1 MSKLSGSPQ
10 NPSQDHLL
18 GNHTLSLTKFQGLER
33 LLSDLQTHEFKQLG
47 EKQKSEQIHQLLY
60 KLIDDAPEPCFLLA
74 AVIDFIDKVSESK
87 ILETCSFA
95 HFELWLNQF
104 SGFTPEENYRIRGKI
119 VGKWVPRDAYQ
130 TLFPV
135 AMGKTYPGSHYVTA
149 HNSPDLDTTV
159 ASFWGW
165 VDAFGAKVSEGLHI
179 WNVPSGPPSSQVEIG
194 FLFDNIFGPSIFDHL
209 TKTRTSLALSGID
222 LMSQKGVVKKHLS
235 ETTFS
240 IDPERN
246 QNAVIIVDE
255 QGYFLGDWR
264 NFDVEGVRQVIM
276 LLNNCL
282 RWFESHLHIQLT
294 SLFAKEKLSRKDL
307 PSFAQAIFGMQI
319 AECDPVKEFTEKQ
332 KKHLDAYLMKVLK
345 VEKGIYSTYEEFAL
359 SMQKLQISEFQ
370 EFIQLF
376 ASLAS
381 SSIFDSSGVILENR
395 PQIFHYLEKIIRGLE
410 KAIQSVK
417 DYVDR
422 LGVALH
428 IKKDVFGYTTQVV
441 SYRAEVEEIRS
452 KMGNYPYLTVTSSDR
467 EGRQIPLGVI
477 HSLDVHKPVL
487 GTVSLRDFC
496 NRDETKIPSYFEVIS
511 VIDHHK
517 TALATLATPTA
528 FISDQQSSN
537 SIVAEK
543 AFEINDAFSL
553 GGRDLSKVDAEV
565 KALEKDMASLSS
577 KRLLQR
583 LLQKQL
589 VAAKKAHYF
598 IDPSREYLEYLH
610 CLYAILDDTDLLSKV
625 SYRDVLCVASLLNR
639 MKSIALGKEVEIISF
654 DDLPRNETFVSSA
667 AKRILQNLDM
677 YSLYRKIYHLKEEN
691 VENNLRI
698 CVKGEPSSIF
708 SDTKEQNGCCRVG
721 QTKMFS
727 KNFPS
732 FFKHAP
738 EIRALWYVE
747 AKEFH
752 RERNEFDLHMH
763 MISTIPGAEDVFAG
777 TEGKY
782 AHKDELWIW
791 IPSEEQAIEH
801 LKSFLNAFRMVP
813 AFVDNEL
820 EVEFLG
826 DNSKELDQIFNESFL
841 PIPRKS
847 LASDKKISIPIAVL
861 RYKAGT
867 INSRKAMISPYLPK
881 LIS

>member
-1 MSKLSGSPQ
+1 MSKSTSGSH
-10 NPSQDHLL
+10 QDPLHQLL
-18 GNHTLSLTKFQGLER
+18 GDYTITLTKFQGLEK
-33 LLSDLQTHEFKQLG
+33 LLAELQVQVKHLG
-47 EKQKSEQIHQLLY
+47 EKQKSEAVHTALY
-60 KLIDDAPEPCFLLA
+60 KLIDETKIPCFLLA
-74 AVIDFIDKVSESK
+74 AVIDFIEQVNQAK
-87 ILETCSFA
+87 ILETYSFA

-104 SGFTPEENYRIRGKI
+104 SHFSTEENYLVRSKI

-130 TLFPV
+130 TLFPIG
-135 AMGKTYPGSHYVTA
+135 MGKVYPGSHYVTA

-165 VDAFGAKVSEGLHI
+165 VDAFGARVSDGLHI
-179 WNVPSGPPSSQVEIG
+179 WNVPGGPPSAQVEIS
-194 FLFDNIFGPSIFDHL
+194 FLFDNIFGPAIFDHL
-209 TKTRTSLALSGID
+209 TKTRSTLALSGID
-222 LMSQKGVVKKHLS
+222 LMSQKGVVKKLIDES
-235 ETTFS
+235 SFS
-240 IDPERN
+240 IDHERV
-246 QNAVIIVDE
+246 QNAVMIVDE
-255 QGYFLGDWR
+255 MGYFLGDWR
-264 NFDVEGVRQVIM
+264 NFDVEGVRQVVM

-294 SLFAKEKLSRKDL
+294 SFFAKEKLSRKDL

-319 AECDPVKEFTEKQ
+319 NECELVKEFTEKQ
-332 KKHLDAYLMKVLK
+332 KKHVDAYLMKVLK
-345 VEKGIYSTYEEFAL
+345 VEKGIKSTFEEFAL
-359 SMQKLQISEFQ
+359 SMQKLHISEFQ
-370 EFIQLF
+370 EFIEQF
-376 ASLAS
+376 ASLSS
-381 SSIFDSSGVILENR
+381 SSIFDASGMIIENR
-395 PQIFHYLEKIIRGLE
+395 PQIFHQLEKIIRGLE

-428 IKKDVFGYTTQVV
+428 IKRDVFGYFPQVV

-452 KMGNYPYLTVTSSDR
+452 KMGNYPYLTVTASDK

-517 TALATLATPTA
+517 TALSTMATPSV

-537 SIVAEK
+537 SLVAEK

-553 GGRDLSKVDAEV
+553 GGRGLDQINAEV
-565 KALEKDMASLSS
+565 KIIEKDLSS
-577 KRLLQR
+577 FSHKRLLQK
-583 LLQKQL
+583 LLQKQM
-589 VAAKKAHYF
+589 VNAQKCDYF
-598 IDPSREYLEYLH
+598 VDPRREFLEYFH

-625 SYRDVLCVASLLNR
+625 SYRDIECVSSLLNR
-639 MKSIALGKEVEIISF
+639 MKSLVEGREVEIISF
-654 DDLPRNETFVSSA
+654 DDLPRDDSFVNNA

-677 YSLYRKIYHLKEEN
+677 YSLYRKIYHLKEES
-691 VENNLRI
+691 VEHNLRI
-698 CVKGEPSSIF
+698 CVKGEPSSVF

-727 KNFPS
+727 KNFPT

-782 AHKDELWIW
+782 PHKDELWIW

-801 LKSFLNAFRMVP
+801 LKSFLNAFRMAP
-813 AFVDNEL
+813 AFTNNDL

-841 PIPRKS
+841 PIPRKA

>member
-1 MSKLSGSPQ
+1 MSKSTSGYHQ
-10 NPSQDHLL
+10 DPSQQLL
-18 GNHTLSLTKFQGLER
+18 GDYTITLTKFQGLEK
-33 LLSDLQTHEFKQLG
+33 LLSDLQDQVKNFG
-47 EKQKSEQIHQLLY
+47 ERQKSEAVHAALY
-60 KLIDDAPEPCFLLA
+60 KLIDETKTPCFLLA
-74 AVIDFIDKVSESK
+74 AVIDFIEHVTQSK
-87 ILETCSFA
+87 ILETYSFA

-104 SGFTPEENYRIRGKI
+104 SQFSAEENYRIRSKI

-130 TLFPV
+130 TLFPIG
-135 AMGKTYPGSHYVTA
+135 MGKVYPGSHYVTA

-165 VDAFGAKVSEGLHI
+165 MDAFGARVSDGLHI
-179 WNVPSGPPSSQVEIG
+179 WNVPGGPPSSQVEIS
-194 FLFDNIFGPSIFDHL
+194 FLFDNILGPTIFDHL
-209 TKTRTSLALSGID
+209 TKTRSTLALSGID
-222 LMSQKGVVKKHLS
+222 LMSQKGVVKKLIDES
-235 ETTFS
+235 SFS
-240 IDPERN
+240 IDHERV
-246 QNAVIIVDE
+246 QNAVMIVDE
-255 QGYFLGDWR
+255 MGYFLGDWR
-264 NFDVEGVRQVIM
+264 NFDVEGVRQVVM

-294 SLFAKEKLSRKDL
+294 SFFAKEKLSRRDL
-307 PSFAQAIFGMQI
+307 PPFAQGIFGMQI
-319 AECDPVKEFTEKQ
+319 DECELVKEFTAKQ
-332 KKHLDAYLMKVLK
+332 KKHVDAYLTKVLK
-345 VEKGIYSTYEEFAL
+345 VEKGIRSTFEEFAL

-370 EFIQLF
+370 EFIEQF
-376 ASLAS
+376 ASLTS
-381 SSIFDSSGVILENR
+381 SSIFDASGMIIENR
-395 PQIFHYLEKIIRGLE
+395 PLIFHQLEKIIRGLE

-428 IKKDVFGYTTQVV
+428 IKRDVFGYSPQVV

-452 KMGNYPYLTVTSSDR
+452 KMGNYPYLTVTATDK

-517 TALATLATPTA
+517 TALSTLSAPNVL
-528 FISDQQSSN
+528 ISDQQSSN
-537 SIVAEK
+537 ALVAEK

-553 GGRDLSKVDAEV
+553 GGRDLAQIDKEV
-565 KALEKDMASLSS
+565 KAIEKNLSS
-577 KRLLQR
+577 FSNKRLLQR
-583 LLQKQL
+583 LLQKQM
-589 VAAKKAHYF
+589 VNTQKCDYF
-598 IDPSREYLEYLH
+598 VDPRREFLEYFQ

-625 SYRDVLCVASLLNR
+625 SYRDIECVSSLLNR
-639 MKSIALGKEVEIISF
+639 MKSIMVGQEVEIISF
-654 DDLPRNETFVSSA
+654 DDMPRDDSFVLKA

-677 YSLYRKIYHLKEEN
+677 YSLYRKIYHLKEES
-691 VENNLRI
+691 VEHNLRI
-698 CVKGEPSSIF
+698 CVKGEPSSVF

-727 KNFPS
+727 KNFPT

-782 AHKDELWIW
+782 SHKDELWIW

-801 LKSFLNAFRMVP
+801 LKSFLNAFRMAP
-813 AFVDNEL
+813 AFADNEI

-826 DNSKELDQIFNESFL
+826 ESSKELDQIFNESFL
-841 PIPRKS
+841 PIPRKT

-881 LIS
+881 LIN